1 MQNFKD
7 LWNMAI
13 ENCRKHVSV
22 VSYNTWLQY
31 MTPISFDGATFTV
44 SVPTEMYRDVISQN
58 YLPILMKIFQETIGI
73 EPIVTFICENDKT
86 AAAVEEDEPVDI
98 LSTYTFANYV
108 VGESNSFAF
117 AAARSV
123 AEKYPI
129 TSYNPLV
136 LYGQSGVGKT
146 HLALAIY
153 NYIKAK
159 FPEKKLEYI
168 RSEQFTNDVISGI
181 HNNNM
186 AEIRDRLR
194 TVDVLLIDDIH
205 FIAGKTS
212 VQEEF
217 FNTFNALF
225 QANKQIIVTCD
236 RPINEI
242 KTLEDRI
249 KSRLFA
255 GLTCDI
261 QLPDFE
267 TRVGI
272 IRRNLNE
279 NNLHLNDE
287 TVYYI
292 AEQIN
297 QNARQLEGAIKKLS
311 AISQFDNDGITRSV
325 VAGVI
330 RDIKIGQLPEPVSPT
345 KIIEEVARTYQT
357 DSETVLSKKQS
368 AVVAKCRHISMYI
381 IREVTNLPL
390 EEIGAFF
397 GKDHSTVHYSINKV
411 KNLMEQNQKERATIE
426 DIINNLK
433 P

>member
-1 MQNFKD
+1 VQNFKD
-7 LWNMAI
+7 LWTMAI

-58 YLPILMKIFQETIGI
+58 YLPILMKIFKDTIGI
-73 EPIVTFICENDKT
+73 EPIVKFICENEANNDT
-86 AAAVEEDEPVDI
+86 AEEEPVDI

-108 VGESNSFAF
+108 VGDSNSFAF

-123 AEKYPI
+123 AEKFPA

-159 FPEKKLEYI
+159 YPDKKLVYI
-168 RSEQFTNDVISGI
+168 RSEEFTNDVITGI
-181 HNNNM
+181 HNNTM
-186 AEIRDRLR
+186 AEFREKLR

-225 QANKQIIVTCD
+225 QSNKQIIVTCD
-236 RPINEI
+236 RPISEI

-272 IRRNLNE
+272 IRRNLSE
-279 NNLHLNDE
+279 NSLKISDD
-287 TVYYI
+287 TIYYI

-311 AISQFDNDGITRSV
+311 AISQFDQEGITRGI

-330 RDIKIGQLPEPVSPT
+330 RDIKMGQLPEPVSPS

-411 KNLMEQNQKERATIE
+411 KILMDQNPKEKATIE
-426 DIINNLK
+426 DIIKNLK

>member
-7 LWNMAI
+7 LWSMAI

-22 VSYNTWLQY
+22 VAYNTWLQY
-31 MTPISFDGATFTV
+31 MTPLNFDGATFTV

-58 YLPILMKIFQETIGI
+58 YLPVLLETFKETIGI
-73 EPIVTFICENDKT
+73 EPIVKFICETDESSDT
-86 AAAVEEDEPVDI
+86 FDEDPVDI

-108 VGESNSFAF
+108 VGDSNSFAF
-117 AAARSV
+117 AASRSV
-123 AEKYPI
+123 AEKFPSI
-129 TSYNPLV
+129 SYNPLV

-159 FPEKKLEYI
+159 YPDKKLKYI
-168 RSEQFTNDVISGI
+168 RSEEFTNDVITGI

-186 AEIRDRLR
+186 AEVREQMRS
-194 TVDVLLIDDIH
+194 VDVLLIDDIH

-225 QANKQIIVTCD
+225 QSNKQIIVTCD
-236 RPINEI
+236 RPIGEV

-249 KSRLFA
+249 KTRLVA
-255 GLTCDI
+255 GLPCDI
-261 QLPDFE
+261 QMPDFE

-272 IRRNLNE
+272 IRRNLRE
-279 NNLHLNDE
+279 NNMKLSDDI
-287 TVYYI
+287 VYYI
-292 AEQIN
+292 AEQIT

-311 AISQFDNDGITRSV
+311 AIAQFEKEGITRSI

-330 RDIKIGQLPEPVSPT
+330 RDIKIGQLPEPASPS

-357 DSETVLSKKQS
+357 DSETLLSKKQN
-368 AVVAKCRHISMYI
+368 AVVAKSRHISMYI
-381 IREVTNLPL
+381 IREVTGLPL
-390 EEIGAFF
+390 DEIGAFF

-411 KNLMEQNQKERATIE
+411 KAMMETNPKEKETIE
-426 DIINNLK
+426 DIIKNLK
-433 P
+433 T

>member
-7 LWNMAI
+7 LWSMAI

-22 VSYNTWLQY
+22 VAYNTWLQY
-31 MTPISFDGATFTV
+31 MTPVSFDGATFTV
-44 SVPTEMYRDVISQN
+44 SVPTEMYKDVISQN
-58 YLPILMKIFQETIGI
+58 YLPVLLRTFQETIGI
-73 EPIVTFICENDKT
+73 EPIVSFVCENDYNNDKMD
-86 AAAVEEDEPVDI
+86 EEPVDI

-108 VGESNSFAF
+108 VGDSNSFAF
-117 AAARSV
+117 AASRSV
-123 AEKYPI
+123 AERYPAI
-129 TSYNPLV
+129 SYNPLV

-159 FPEKKLEYI
+159 FPDRKLAYI
-168 RSEQFTNDVISGI
+168 RSEEFTNDVITGI

-186 AEIRDRLR
+186 AEVRERLR
-194 TVDVLLIDDIH
+194 TVDVLIIDDIH

-225 QANKQIIVTCD
+225 QSNKQIIVTCD
-236 RPINEI
+236 RPISEI

-249 KSRLFA
+249 KSRFFA

-261 QLPDFE
+261 QQPDFE

-272 IRRNLNE
+272 IRRNLSE
-279 NNLHLNDE
+279 NSLQISDD
-287 TVYYI
+287 TIYYI
-292 AEQIN
+292 AEQVT

-311 AISQFDNDGITRSV
+311 AISQFDKEGITRGI

-330 RDIKIGQLPEPVSPT
+330 RDIKVGQLPEPASPS

-368 AVVAKCRHISMYI
+368 ALVAKCRHISMYI

-411 KNLMEQNQKERATIE
+411 KALMDTNPKERETIE
-426 DIINNLK
+426 DIIKNLK

>member
-7 LWNMAI
+7 LWSIII
-13 ENCRKHVSV
+13 ENCKKYVSV
-22 VSYNTWLQY
+22 VSYNTWIQY

-58 YLPILMKIFQETIGI
+58 YLPIILNIFKETIGI
-73 EPIVTFICENDKT
+73 EPVFNFIFEN
-86 AAAVEEDEPVDI
+86 EDYNEKVDEEPVDI

-108 VGESNSFAF
+108 VGDSNSFAF

-123 AEKYPI
+123 AEKFPAI
-129 TSYNPLV
+129 NFNPLL

-146 HLALAIY
+146 HLALAIF

-159 FPEKKLEYI
+159 YPEKKFLYVRAE
-168 RSEQFTNDVISGI
+168 EFTNDVITGI

-186 AEIRDRLR
+186 AEIREKLR
-194 TVDVLLIDDIH
+194 TVDVLIIDDIH
-205 FIAGKTS
+205 FIAGKNS

-225 QANKQIIVTCD
+225 QSNKQIIVTCD
-236 RPINEI
+236 RPLNEI

-249 KSRLFA
+249 KTRLVA
-255 GLTCDI
+255 GLPCDI
-261 QLPDFE
+261 QQPDFE

-272 IRRNLNE
+272 IRRNLSE
-279 NNLHLNDE
+279 NSLKIDDD

-292 AEQIN
+292 AEQIT

-311 AISQFDNDGITRSV
+311 AISQFDQGGITRGI

-330 RDIKIGQLPEPVSPT
+330 RDIKVGQLPEPVSPS

-357 DSETVLSKKQS
+357 DSETVLSKKQN
-368 AVVAKCRHISMYI
+368 AIIAKCRHISMYI

-397 GKDHSTVHYSINKV
+397 GKDHSTVHYSVNKV
-411 KNLMEQNQKERATIE
+411 KILMEKNPKEKETIE
-426 DIINNLK
+426 DIIKNLK